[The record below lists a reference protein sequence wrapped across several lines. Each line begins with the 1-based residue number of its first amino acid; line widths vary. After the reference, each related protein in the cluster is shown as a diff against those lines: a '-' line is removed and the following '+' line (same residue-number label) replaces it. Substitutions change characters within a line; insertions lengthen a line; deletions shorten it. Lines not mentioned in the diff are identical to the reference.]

1 MVPSSQEERRRYPRL
16 DIRIFSILVLVR
28 PVAGEA
34 LDIFPGDISIGG
46 ISFQTDVVLHIA
58 DQLKL
63 TLGFPANPLP
73 EQVLAQVAWTH
84 LSDKKGEHGRILYD
98 VGIYFLEISKDALKE
113 ITGLYIRQSNE

>member
-16 DIRIFSILVLVR
+16 EIRIFSILVLVR

-73 EQVLAQVAWTH
+73 EKVLDQVAWTH
-84 LSDKKGEHGRILYD
+84 LSDKKGEHGRVLYD
-98 VGIYFLEISKDALKE
+98 VGVAFLEISKEGLKE
-113 ITGLYIRQSNE
+113 ITRLCLGQSRE